1 MLKFVIDEDIPRST
15 GIILK
20 ENGYDILDIRD
31 HGLRGEK
38 DEKIYEFAQE
48 NGAVVL
54 TGDRG
59 FGNTQRFPL
68 GEHNGIVVT
77 NFPNE
82 MPTSMINQQLL
93 VRLKHINEDDYKGN
107 VIIIEPLKIRI
118 RRPESY
124 TLRT

>member
-107 VIIIEPLKIRI
+107 IIIIDPLKIRI
-118 RRPESY
+118 RRPES
-124 TLRT
+124 

>member
-68 GEHNGIVVT
+68 GEHKGIVVT
-77 NFPNE
+77 HFPNE
-82 MPTSMINQQLL
+82 MPPSMINQQLL

-107 VIIIEPLKIRI
+107 VIIIDPLKIRI
-118 RRPESY
+118 RRPES
-124 TLRT
+124 

>member
-107 VIIIEPLKIRI
+107 VIIIDPLKIRI
-118 RRPESY
+118 RKPES
-124 TLRT
+124 

>member
-93 VRLKHINEDDYKGN
+93 VRLKYISEDDYKGN
-107 VIIIEPLKIRI
+107 VIIIDPLKIRI
-118 RRPESY
+118 RRPES
-124 TLRT
+124 

>member
-31 HGLRGEK
+31 HGLQGEK

-107 VIIIEPLKIRI
+107 VIIIDPLKIRI
-118 RRPESY
+118 RRPES
-124 TLRT
+124 

>member
-1 MLKFVIDEDIPRST
+1 MLKFVIGEDIPRST

-20 ENGYDILDIRD
+20 ENGYDVLDIRD

-38 DEKIYEFAQE
+38 DERIYEFAQK
-48 NGAVVL
+48 NKSVVL

-59 FGNTQRFPL
+59 FGNIQRFPL

-77 NFPNE
+77 HFPNE

-93 VRLKHINEDDYKGN
+93 VRLKHISEDDYKGN
-107 VIIIEPLKIRI
+107 VIIIDSLKICI
-118 RRPESY
+118 RRPES
-124 TLRT
+124 

>member
-107 VIIIEPLKIRI
+107 VIIIDPLKIRI
-118 RRPESY
+118 RRPES
-124 TLRT
+124 

>member
-59 FGNTQRFPL
+59 FGNTQRFQL

-107 VIIIEPLKIRI
+107 VIIIDPLKIRI
-118 RRPESY
+118 RRPES
-124 TLRT
+124 

>member
-20 ENGYDILDIRD
+20 ENGHDILDIRD

-38 DEKIYEFAQE
+38 DEKIYEFTQE

-68 GEHNGIVVT
+68 EEHNGIVVT

-107 VIIIEPLKIRI
+107 VIIIDPLKIRI
-118 RRPESY
+118 RRPES
-124 TLRT
+124 